1 MLIVHLTDRRMV
13 LAELNLTESRVLAG
27 DRIAAGPKL
36 EYFIQISRELLWRV
50 FFSKNLFYNSAYA
63 KF

>member
-36 EYFIQISRELLWRV
+36 EYFIQISRELL
-50 FFSKNLFYNSAYA
+50 
-63 KF
+63 